1 MTVSPDEV
9 ARLRFLQRVI
19 RRERELLQETTAA
32 LFDDHAA
39 KGASGDTGAQ
49 ARALPAGSLLS
60 ALSKRLDA
68 FVARF
73 ARLQDSLGDKLLPA
87 LLLALAEPVGAALD
101 NLNVGERL
109 GWFDS
114 VAQWRAVRAL
124 RNQMIHDYVEVRRI
138 LEGARSAARDAVPM
152 LCAVA
157 TRMSDE
163 IDRRLR

>member
-9 ARLRFLQRVI
+9 ALLRFLQRVV
-19 RRERELLQETTAA
+19 RRERELRQETTAA

-39 KGASGDTGAQ
+39 RVPAET
-49 ARALPAGSLLS
+49 RALPAGPLPS
-60 ALSKRLDA
+60 ALSERLDA

-114 VAQWRAVRAL
+114 VQQWRSVRAL
-124 RNQMIHDYVEVRRI
+124 RNPMIHEYVEDRWI
-138 LEGARSAARDAVPM
+138 LEGALTAARDAVPM

>member
-9 ARLRFLQRVI
+9 ARLRFLQRVV

-32 LFDDHAA
+32 LFDDHAS
-39 KGASGDTGAQ
+39 KGASGDTGAP
-49 ARALPAGSLLS
+49 AWALPAGPLPS
-60 ALSKRLDA
+60 ALSERLDA

-109 GWFDS
+109 G
-114 VAQWRAVRAL
+114 
-124 RNQMIHDYVEVRRI
+124 
-138 LEGARSAARDAVPM
+138 
-152 LCAVA
+152 
-157 TRMSDE
+157 
-163 IDRRLR
+163 